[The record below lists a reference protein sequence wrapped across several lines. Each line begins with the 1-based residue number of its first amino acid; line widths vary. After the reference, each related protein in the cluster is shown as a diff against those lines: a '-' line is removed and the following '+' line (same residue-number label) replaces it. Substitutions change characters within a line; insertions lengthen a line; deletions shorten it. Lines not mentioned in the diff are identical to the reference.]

1 MLLEGTDHDECIHMV
16 MRRKKDV
23 CELSNVHATF
33 CAVLHPERLHY
44 PTDESFEIFFRHW
57 FSTVHFKSMQKHL
70 QMELDRRVKSQ
81 GFISS
86 VVSQVKG
93 AMVANV
99 DSSLQANVWCNYF
112 KRRCVPQ
119 FTDYFV
125 CRTADVNVGPL
136 ADPCWITFIG
146 VPNGGS
152 AWRAPPWELSP
163 INVAALLDEVDA
175 HGGIASL
182 IAGTT
187 F

>member
-1 MLLEGTDHDECIHMV
+1 MLLEGTDHDECTVMV

-33 CAVLHPERLHY
+33 CAVLHPDRLHY

-57 FSTVHFKSMQKHL
+57 FSTVHFQFMQTQL
-70 QMELDRRVKSQ
+70 QIELHRRAKSQ

-93 AMVANV
+93 AILANV
-99 DSSLQANVWCNYF
+99 DSSLQASVWCNYF
-112 KRRCVPQ
+112 KRRCAPQ

-125 CRTADVNVGPL
+125 CRTAEINVGPRV
-136 ADPCWITFIG
+136 DPCWITFIG

-152 AWRAPPWELSP
+152 AWHAPPWEVSP

-175 HGGIASL
+175 HGGLASL

-187 F
+187 S